1 MYRLP
6 NHITE
11 ELKPSLHKGIASAQS
26 GEVFPLKQRLPLLY
40 WCHRSSTTSPF
51 PVFLLW
57 SCDIL
62 WT

>member
-40 WCHRSSTTSPF
+40 
-51 PVFLLW
+51 
-57 SCDIL
+57 
-62 WT
+62 